1 MRLDTDLPAQLP
13 PWFRRI
19 LDYQALCLA
28 EGKELEALASAMTA
42 TADNL
47 FFQTMD
53 APAVRQWEQVFH
65 ITPNPAT
72 ETLDFRRQRLLNR
85 MSTQPPFTL
94 GFLENR
100 LDALVGA
107 GKWTLELDYG
117 QYTLYI
123 ETAAY
128 DQSYAQ
134 EISAT
139 LDRIK
144 PAHIVYV
151 NRPYVADGL
160 LLSHQIDLGAAAYNY
175 QLGAWELGKLPFASL
190 QELGVILMPSQ
201 PSIQPALLSDTAGF
215 VAADVA
221 SVRLNGAAVIP
232 GSALTRSQDGGAAY
246 VEYTVSQDQAAAV
259 SRIELLNA
267 AGETLTDAPVYVP
280 VSGDVRFKHKINV
293 KEGQ

>member
-1 MRLDTDLPAQLP
+1 MRLDTDLLAQLP
-13 PWFRRI
+13 PWYRRI
-19 LDYQALCLA
+19 LDYQELCLA

-100 LDALVGA
+100 LDALVGP
-107 GKWTLELDYG
+107 GKWTLEMDYAN
-117 QYTLYI
+117 YTLTI

-128 DQSYAQ
+128 NQSYAQ
-134 EISAT
+134 EITAT

-151 NRPYVADGL
+151 NRPYLAGSL
-160 LLSHQIDLGAAAYNY
+160 LLAHQIDLRAAAYHY
-175 QLGAWELGKLPFASL
+175 QLGAWALGARPFASL
-190 QELGVILMPSQ
+190 EELGVILMPSQ

-215 VAADVA
+215 VASDAA
-221 SVRLNGAAVIP
+221 SVRLNGTVIIP
-232 GSALTRSQDGGAAY
+232 GSALTRSQEGGAAY
-246 VEYTVSQDQAAAV
+246 VEYTVSQAQTAAV
-259 SRIELLNA
+259 SRIELLNKDGTA
-267 AGETLTDAPVYVP
+267 LTDAPVYVP
-280 VSGDVRFKHKINV
+280 VSGDVRFRHKINV